1 MMTRRLSVLDIA
13 IIIVL
18 IIVAAV
24 VIYLLAPLIIAIV
37 IIAAGY
43 FIYRWYKAKS
53 SWTRKI
59 RQLYSN

>member
-18 IIVAAV
+18 IIVAADS
-24 VIYLLAPLIIAIV
+24 YLSFGTTHHSNCNNCS
-37 IIAAGY
+37 GY

-53 SWTRKI
+53 SWT
-59 RQLYSN
+59 